1 MELFLEIWFGVN
13 YDGCGVGVEVYYKYL
28 GYVFFEEENGVFLG
42 GYLKMFMQNY
52 LNGLYRS
59 RMMKII

>member
-42 GYLKMFMQNY
+42 GYLKMFM
-52 LNGLYRS
+52 
-59 RMMKII
+59 